1 MADDEL
7 VVRRAALAD
16 VAGIARVHVQSWHA
30 TYPGLL
36 PLAEIE
42 RHTLAR
48 RAGTWARLLD
58 GTTAVVFVAARSD
71 GVLGFAN
78 TGPFRVTEGHAQDEG
93 SGEEQGE
100 GQGEGELNALYL
112 LPTAQRQ
119 GIGRQLFDAGANA
132 LREAGFTAMRCWV
145 LHGNPAI
152 AFYERL
158 GGERVASKT
167 FSVEGATVAEHCYR
181 FKLD

>member
-7 VVRRAALAD
+7 IVRRAALAD

-30 TYPGLL
+30 TYAGIL
-36 PLAEIE
+36 PTAEIE

-58 GTTAVVFVAARSD
+58 RTTAVVFVAARSD
-71 GVLGFAN
+71 GVLGFSN
-78 TGPFRVTEGHAQDEG
+78 TGPFRVTEGQAQDEG
-93 SGEEQGE
+93 PGQRQGE
-100 GQGEGELNALYL
+100 GEGELNALYL

-132 LREAGFTAMRCWV
+132 LRVAGFTAMRCWV

-181 FKLD
+181 FRLD

>member
-7 VVRRAALAD
+7 IVRRAALAD

-30 TYPGLL
+30 TYAGIL
-36 PLAEIE
+36 PTAEIE

-58 GTTAVVFVAARSD
+58 RTTAVVFVAARSD
-71 GVLGFAN
+71 GVLGFSN
-78 TGPFRVTEGHAQDEG
+78 TGPFRVTEGQAQDEG
-93 SGEEQGE
+93 PGQRLGE
-100 GQGEGELNALYL
+100 GEGELNALYL

-132 LREAGFTAMRCWV
+132 LRVAGFTAMRCWV

-181 FKLD
+181 FRLD